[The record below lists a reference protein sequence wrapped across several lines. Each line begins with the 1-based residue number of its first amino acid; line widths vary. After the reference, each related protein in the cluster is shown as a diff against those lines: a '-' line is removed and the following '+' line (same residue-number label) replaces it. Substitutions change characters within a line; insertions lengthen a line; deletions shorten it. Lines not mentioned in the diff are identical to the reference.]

1 MYTTYFLSHDPI
13 KILEFKK
20 YSNKLNQNKNIS
32 KTTYFCM
39 HFEMCKSNLKA
50 TWKVIGT
57 LIKRKTES
65 QSIPLRI
72 DRNNKTYTNNEDIA
86 DQFNK
91 HVINV
96 GPNLASKIDKAMKI
110 LHNISRHLQLTVLL
124 WKMSQK
130 IRFLTCSKT

>member
-1 MYTTYFLSHDPI
+1 
-13 KILEFKK
+13 
-20 YSNKLNQNKNIS
+20 
-32 KTTYFCM
+32 M

-50 TWKVIGT
+50 TWKLIGT

-72 DRNNKTYTNNEDIA
+72 DRNNKIYTNNEDIA
-86 DQFNK
+86 DQFN
-91 HVINV
+91 INMLLMYAQTWPV
-96 GPNLASKIDKAMKI
+96 KLTKAMKI

>member
-13 KILEFKK
+13 KIVESKK

-32 KTTYFCM
+32 KKTYFCM

-50 TWKVIGT
+50 TWKLIGT

-72 DRNNKTYTNNEDIA
+72 DRNNKIYTNNEDIA

-91 HVINV
+91 HGAIPENIHTQ
-96 GPNLASKIDKAMKI
+96 PRTASM
-110 LHNISRHLQLTVLL
+110 
-124 WKMSQK
+124 
-130 IRFLTCSKT
+130 F

>member
-1 MYTTYFLSHDPI
+1 MYTNYFLSHDPI
-13 KILEFKK
+13 KIVELKK

-32 KTTYFCM
+32 KKTYFSM

-50 TWKVIGT
+50 TWKLIGT

-72 DRNNKTYTNNEDIA
+72 DRNDKIYIPIMKIL
-86 DQFNK
+86 QISL
-91 HVINV
+91 INMAQTWPV
-96 GPNLASKIDKAMKI
+96 KLTKAMKI
-110 LHNISRHLQLTVLL
+110 LHSISRHLQLTVLL

-130 IRFLTCSKT
+130 LRFLTCSKT

>member
-13 KILEFKK
+13 KIVESKK

-32 KTTYFCM
+32 KKTYFCM
-39 HFEMCKSNLKA
+39 HFEICKSNLKA
-50 TWKVIGT
+50 TWKLIGT

-72 DRNNKTYTNNEDIA
+72 DRNNKINNEDIA
-86 DQFNK
+86 DHFNK

-96 GPNLASKIDKAMKI
+96 GPNLASKIDKS
-110 LHNISRHLQLTVLL
+110 NENPTQYISSINSFV
-124 WKMSQK
+124 M
-130 IRFLTCSKT
+130 